1 MKSIFALAALA
12 IISSSSALAA
22 LPPGHPSTETA
33 AEMLQPT
40 KDIPDSQLPQK
51 GKVLSFINTDQYTYI
66 EVSQVKIK
74 ESVWLASTTV
84 AVKKGDQIRFNDG
97 MVMTNFYSKTLKRT
111 FPKVLFVSKVVVV
124 K

>member
-1 MKSIFALAALA
+1 MKSLLALLA
-12 IISSSSALAA
+12 SAVFSVSALAE
-22 LPPGHPSTETA
+22 LPPGHPSADA
-33 AEMLQPT
+33 AADMLHPA

-66 EVSQVKIK
+66 EVSQDKTK
-74 ESVWLASTTV
+74 ESLWLASTTV
-84 AVKKGDQIRFNDG
+84 AVKKGNQIRFDDG
-97 MVMTNFYSKTLKRT
+97 FVMNNFYSKTLKRT